1 MSKLI
6 NQGFSFMVSRGEFYN
21 CAVGKLLFWGHLAP
35 PPPTPSETNSQE
47 PGENMNAI
55 APDSMLILIH
65 IVLTREVL
73 QSG

>member
-6 NQGFSFMVSRGEFYN
+6 NQGFSFMVSREGFYN
-21 CAVGKLLFWGHLAP
+21 CAVGKLLFWDHLA
-35 PPPTPSETNSQE
+35 PPTPSETNLQE
-47 PGENMNAI
+47 PRENMNAI

>member
-6 NQGFSFMVSRGEFYN
+6 NPDFSFTAFTEEFYN
-21 CAVGKLLFWGHLAP
+21 CAVGKLIFPDQLGLP
-35 PPPTPSETNSQE
+35 PPSPCETSLQE
-47 PGENMNAI
+47 QRENMNAI
-55 APDSMLILIH
+55 APDSVLILIH